1 MQISSNLHKNFVNF
15 VGFYLFNVIKLI
27 MKKITAVFVVLAALL
42 MWQCSR
48 TADTVSLKSA
58 VDDGVAKINTAM
70 SVITGTKGYELMT
83 ITDLTKSEE
92 SFNDSINLDMIA
104 GVYDFVPDTFFCHR
118 FYKPFWRFEKTAE
131 SEMLVMNLP
140 QRLVFHPRYL
150 FNPNPPDTVA
160 ENDFTI
166 TASDYHCYYSFW
178 HNYDYRLTAGF
189 TLKDEDIGSLDV
201 MYSGETFADKSYSSE
216 YKFTEDYSV
225 SVSYERGDTSVS
237 SFELKKGDEILL
249 AEERSFI
256 WKGFHQSERMY
267 TLTIGDVQIVRGS
280 EIDSIQVYLDG
291 VLQQTAG
298 ARITDENEGDGS
310 VCHRRDILLTFDD
323 GTTEKLSELIGPALD
338 TLGTLTGT
346 MREMYFAKRIVDHLA
361 FSLYYQRH

>member
-1 MQISSNLHKNFVNF
+1 
-15 VGFYLFNVIKLI
+15 
-27 MKKITAVFVVLAALL
+27 MKKITTVLVVLAALL

-48 TADTVSLKSA
+48 TMDTVSLKSA
-58 VDDGVAKINTAM
+58 VDDGVTKINTAM
-70 SVITGTKGYELMT
+70 SVITETKGYDLMT
-83 ITDLTKSEE
+83 INDLTKSEE
-92 SFNDSINLDMIA
+92 SFSDSINLDMIA
-104 GVYDFVPDTFFCHR
+104 GVYDFVPDTFFCR
-118 FYKPFWRFEKTAE
+118 NYFRPFWKFEKTEE
-131 SEMLVMNLP
+131 SEMLVMNMP

-150 FNPNPPDTVA
+150 FNPDPADAVE

-178 HNYDYRLTAGF
+178 RNYDYRLTAGF

-201 MYSGETFADKSYSSE
+201 MYSGETFSDKSYSSE
-216 YKFTEDYSV
+216 YKFTDDYSV
-225 SVSYERGDTSVS
+225 AVSFERGDTSVS
-237 SFELKKGDEILL
+237 AFTLKNGDDILL

-256 WKGFHQSERMY
+256 WKGFRQSERMY

-280 EIDSIQVYLDG
+280 EIDSIQVYLGG

-298 ARITDENEGDGS
+298 ARITDENDSEGS
-310 VCHRRDILLTFDD
+310 VCHHRDILLTFDD